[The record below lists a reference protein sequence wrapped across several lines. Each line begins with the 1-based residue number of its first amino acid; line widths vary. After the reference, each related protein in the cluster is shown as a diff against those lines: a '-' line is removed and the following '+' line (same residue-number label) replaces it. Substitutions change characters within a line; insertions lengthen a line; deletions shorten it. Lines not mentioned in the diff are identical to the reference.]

1 MLRLIEKSYTGHG
14 GRQAGSSPK
23 WRHCSAGGTKHALDE
38 WSTVEDVRT
47 GIQNRDPEMLH
58 LAEKL
63 ERLFALV
70 HSKGLE
76 PAVKRGELSA

>member
-1 MLRLIEKSYTGHG
+1 M
-14 GRQAGSSPK
+14 
-23 WRHCSAGGTKHALDE
+23 

-47 GIQNRDPEMLH
+47 GIQNYDPEMLH

-70 HSKGLE
+70 HSKGL
-76 PAVKRGELSA
+76 AGDRKGGELSA